1 MLSRACRPAFFAK
14 NYQLSK
20 GDQVYLTL
28 NGNYALHDDGDE
40 IPDIAPMAI
49 IPVQY
54 IDDAM

>member
-1 MLSRACRPAFFAK
+1 MCLDSVYGEDVFIP
-14 NYQLSK
+14 YQLSK

-54 IDDAM
+54 IDDAV